1 MIGHAWGR
9 PGAVG
14 ETNTCHGLDRCNE
27 RPQAKELIMS
37 DKRSN
42 TKSLAD
48 LRHRALSRW
57 DHEGGSKHDG
67 PQEGE
72 AARGALAEIPALT
85 NSELVQLRIRV
96 ISLENVIIALLA
108 HASDE
113 QLKIVRTMADYI
125 APRPGFTHHPLT
137 VRASAHMI
145 DLVHRAAHFGPT
157 QA

>member
-1 MIGHAWGR
+1 M
-9 PGAVG
+9 P
-14 ETNTCHGLDRCNE
+14 
-27 RPQAKELIMS
+27 

-42 TKSLAD
+42 TKNPAD

-57 DHEGGSKHDG
+57 DHEGGAKHDG
-67 PQEGE
+67 SPNGE
-72 AARGALAEIPALT
+72 AARRALAEIPALT

-108 HASDE
+108 HASEE

>member
-1 MIGHAWGR
+1 
-9 PGAVG
+9 
-14 ETNTCHGLDRCNE
+14 
-27 RPQAKELIMS
+27 MS

-42 TKSLAD
+42 TKSPAD

-57 DHEGGSKHDG
+57 DHEGGAKQDG
-67 PQEGE
+67 PREGE
-72 AARGALAEIPALT
+72 AARRALAEIPALT

-108 HASDE
+108 QASEE